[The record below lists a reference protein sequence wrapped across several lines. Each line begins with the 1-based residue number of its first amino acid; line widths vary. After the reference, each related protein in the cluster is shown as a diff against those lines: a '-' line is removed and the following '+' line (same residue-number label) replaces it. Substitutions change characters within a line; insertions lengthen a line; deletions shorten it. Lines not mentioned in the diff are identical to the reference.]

1 MSEPAPQVSPPP
13 PALPTAPTP
22 PINTMALVGFIL
34 SFFVSIAGIVC
45 GHIALSQI
53 RRTGEPGREFAIAAL
68 AIGYAVTGFVV
79 LFFVIYLVI
88 LVFTLLTVGAVWVG
102 MNPSLGS

>member
-1 MSEPAPQVSPPP
+1 MSEPTPQVSPSPQAPP
-13 PALPTAPTP
+13 APTP

-79 LFFVIYLVI
+79 LFFVVYLVI
-88 LVFTLLTVGAVWVG
+88 LVVTLLTVGAVWVG
-102 MNPSLGS
+102 MNPYLGS